1 MNVLGKHL
9 IGDFENVLKT
19 IEEDSSIKAAVIIS
33 GKEDFMAGADITMFN
48 ECKDAEDLA
57 NLSRAGQ
64 NVMMKVEQL
73 SKKKPV
79 VSAINGVCLGG
90 GLELVLATSYRLA
103 TRSKKTKLGVPE
115 VKLGLL
121 PGAGGTQRLPK
132 VVGLQQG
139 MTMML
144 QGSFINADK
153 AVKMGLVNGLVEPA
167 ALESTAIQCALDLA
181 SGKLVA
187 KKKQKSLLSKF
198 LEDNPIGRHILFDQA
213 KKTVDKATGGH
224 YPAPYAIFDV
234 LKESIANG
242 EKAGYEKEATE
253 FGRLGQTN
261 ASKALQGIFFS
272 ETATRKHEYGKP
284 SRPINTV
291 GILGA
296 GLMGAGIAQVST
308 VAGLNVILKDK
319 DLAGVTRGEKAV
331 SDNLDKLVKRKRM
344 TAFEKE
350 KACARVVG
358 LTDEHESWKK
368 HMARSDAVI
377 EAVFEDINVKQKVV
391 KDMEEILSPQA
402 LIATNTSA
410 IPVGLIASK
419 AQHPE
424 RILGMHYF
432 SPVDKMPLLEIIPH
446 AKTSND
452 AIASAIALGQKQ
464 KKTIIVVKD
473 VPGFFVNRCLG
484 PYMSEGMALAQGGV
498 SPERLDS
505 AMKSYGFP
513 VGPVTLMDEVG
524 IDVAYKTFE
533 TLKDALGDRMKGSN
547 PDGLKELVDRKFLG
561 RKTGKGFF
569 LYETDP
575 KKAKQAAKLPKQL
588 NPEILDIL
596 KKYPSGETGLENIT
610 DAEIQERMMMRF
622 VKECILCLQ
631 DGIIRSAGDGDVG
644 AVFGIGFPPFLGGPF
659 RYTDLVGPQK
669 VLDIMQKYTD
679 KVGPQFAP
687 PQLLIDIVKAGK
699 KFHE

>member
-1 MNVLGKHL
+1 
-9 IGDFENVLKT
+9 
-19 IEEDSSIKAAVIIS
+19 
-33 GKEDFMAGADITMFN
+33 
-48 ECKDAEDLA
+48 
-57 NLSRAGQ
+57 
-64 NVMMKVEQL
+64 
-73 SKKKPV
+73 
-79 VSAINGVCLGG
+79 
-90 GLELVLATSYRLA
+90 
-103 TRSKKTKLGVPE
+103 
-115 VKLGLL
+115 
-121 PGAGGTQRLPK
+121 
-132 VVGLQQG
+132 
-139 MTMML
+139 
-144 QGSFINADK
+144 
-153 AVKMGLVNGLVEPA
+153 MGLVNALVEPA
-167 ALESTAIQCALDLA
+167 ALESVAIQCALDLA

-187 KKKQKSLLSKF
+187 KKKKKSLLSKF

-224 YPAPYAIFDV
+224 YPAPYAIFEV
-234 LKESIANG
+234 LKETISNG

-253 FGRLGQTN
+253 FGKLGQTD
-261 ASKALQGIFFS
+261 ASKSLQGIFFS
-272 ETATRKHEYGKP
+272 ETATRKHDYGKP
-284 SRPINTV
+284 STPVKTV

-308 VAGLNVILKDK
+308 TAGLNVVLKDK
-319 DLAGVTRGEKAV
+319 DLAGISRGEKTI
-331 SDNLDKLVKRKRM
+331 SDNLNSRVKRKRLS
-344 TAFEKE
+344 AFEKE
-350 KACARVVG
+350 KACARVTGV
-358 LTDEHESWKK
+358 TDEDDNWKK

-377 EAVFEDINVKQKVV
+377 EAVFEDLNVKQKVV
-391 KDMEEILSPQA
+391 QDMEEILSPKA

-410 IPVGLIASK
+410 IPVGLIAAK
-419 AQHPE
+419 AKNPE

-446 AKTSND
+446 EKTSKD
-452 AIASAIALGQKQ
+452 AIATAIALGQKQ

-505 AMKSYGFP
+505 VMKSFGFP

-547 PDGLKELVDRKFLG
+547 PDGLKELVDKNFLG

-569 LYETDP
+569 MYETDP
-575 KKAKQAAKLPKQL
+575 KKAKAAAKLPKQL

-596 KKYPSGETGLENIT
+596 KKFPSGEAGLDNIT
-610 DAEIQERMMMRF
+610 DETIQERMMMRF
-622 VKECILCLQ
+622 IKECILCLQ

-669 VLDIMQKYTD
+669 VLDTMQKYADT
-679 KVGPQFAP
+679 VGPQFSP
-687 PQLLIDIVKAGK
+687 PQLLIDIAKAGK